1 MPEFF
6 IFLLKVN
13 AALILFC
20 LAYYLILRKLTFYT
34 LNRFFLLAGIVF
46 SSLYPFVD
54 PMVIFGKN
62 EEVLKPIAA
71 ALPTFYIAATDA
83 AGLDYWLIA
92 RGVFWAGVLL
102 MSCRMLIRFYA
113 LYQVHQRSVPG
124 KISAYDVRFLEGNI
138 STFSFWRNI
147 YLNPQ
152 LHQPTELDAVL
163 EHEQVHVK
171 ELHTIDILL
180 AELTTVFYWFN
191 PGVWYMRKA
200 IKENVEFITDQQIL
214 KKGVDRKAY
223 QYSMIHTVSAG
234 RPSVLMNNF
243 NITGIKRRII
253 MMNSR
258 KSSGVQLIRYVF
270 LLPVL
275 LVLTTAFTLFKT
287 EIKANLGFQDTLKTS
302 TKLPASLQ
310 AEKPALTLKKSAV
323 KWKEKNKNASSNVA
337 PEPQRISNVVEI
349 GRLVNTKE
357 ADTGKGFR
365 TIQVGRIHI
374 RESNADGAQEG
385 TRTVMFKS
393 RGAGSMF
400 LTSKDSVKV
409 LILKGSKN
417 DGKPFQGNFPGQDP
431 DLKIYIDDAE
441 VSAGEM
447 KELNPNDIES
457 VNVQKMDQY
466 PKTKRVRIYT
476 KVFKKLK

>member
-6 IFLLKVN
+6 VFLLKVN
-13 AALILFC
+13 AGLILFC

-54 PMVIFGKN
+54 PLVLFGEH
-62 EEVLKPIAA
+62 EEALKPIAA
-71 ALPTFYIAATDA
+71 ALPTFYIAATDV
-83 AGLDYWLIA
+83 AGFDYWLIA
-92 RGVFWAGVLL
+92 RFVFWAGVLM
-102 MSCRMLIRFYA
+102 MSGRMLIRFYS
-113 LYQVHQRSVPG
+113 LYRVHQSSVPG
-124 KISAYDVRFLEGNI
+124 KVSAYDVRFLEGNI

-147 YLNPQ
+147 YLNPE

-171 ELHTIDILL
+171 EWHTIDILL

-214 KKGVDRKAY
+214 KKGIDRKAY
-223 QYSMIHTVSAG
+223 QYSMIHTLSAG
-234 RPSVLMNNF
+234 TPSVLMNNF
-243 NITGIKRRII
+243 NITGLKRRII

-275 LVLTTAFTLFKT
+275 LVLTTAFILFKT

-302 TKLPASLQ
+302 AKLSASLQ
-310 AEKPALTLKKSAV
+310 AGKSATAFKKSAV
-323 KWKEKNKNASSNVA
+323 KRKEKNKNVSSKAV
-337 PEPQRISNVVEI
+337 PEPQKISNAAEI
-349 GRLVNTKE
+349 ETPVNIAET
-357 ADTGKGFR
+357 DTGKHLT
-365 TIQVGRIHI
+365 TIRINRI
-374 RESNADGAQEG
+374 NAGEINADGVPVT
-385 TRTVMFKS
+385 TRMVFFKS
-393 RGAGSMF
+393 RGTGSMH

-409 LILKGSKN
+409 LVLKGN
-417 DGKPFQGNFPGQDP
+417 RTDTKPAKATFLGEDP
-431 DLKIYIDDAE
+431 DIKIYIDDVE
-441 VSAGEM
+441 VSAEKM
-447 KELNPNDIES
+447 KELNPIDIES
-457 VNVQKMDQY
+457 VDVQKLDQY
-466 PKTKRVRIYT
+466 PKTKGVRIYT

>member
-6 IFLLKVN
+6 VFLLKVN
-13 AALILFC
+13 AGLILFC

-54 PMVIFGKN
+54 PTVFFGGQ
-62 EEVLKPIAA
+62 EEALKPIAA
-71 ALPTFYIAATDA
+71 VLPTLYIAAADVA
-83 AGLDYWLIA
+83 SFDYWLIA
-92 RGVFWAGVLL
+92 RIIFWAGVLI
-102 MSCRMLIRFYA
+102 MSGRMLIRFYS
-113 LYQVHQRSVPG
+113 LYRVHQNSVPG
-124 KISAYDVRFLEGNI
+124 KISAYDVRLLDGNI

-147 YLNPQ
+147 YLNPE

-171 ELHTIDILL
+171 EWHTVDILL

-214 KKGVDRKAY
+214 KKGIDRKAY
-223 QYSMIHTVSAG
+223 QYSMIHTVSVG
-234 RPSVLMNNF
+234 TPSVLMNNF

-253 MMNSR
+253 MMNSKR
-258 KSSGVQLIRYVF
+258 SSGVQLIRYVF

-302 TKLPASLQ
+302 AKLSAAPKV
-310 AEKPALTLKKSAV
+310 EKSAAILNKRVV
-323 KWKEKNKNASSNVA
+323 KGKEKNKNANSKVV
-337 PEPQRISNVVEI
+337 PEPQKISNAAEI
-349 GRLVNTKE
+349 ETPVSIVQT
-357 ADTGKGFR
+357 DTGKR
-365 TIQVGRIHI
+365 LTTIKISRINAG
-374 RESNADGAQEG
+374 ETNADGTPVI
-385 TRTVMFKS
+385 TRMAVFKT
-393 RGAGSMF
+393 RGAGSMH
-400 LTSKDSVKV
+400 LTSRDSVKV
-409 LILKGSKN
+409 LVLKGNRS
-417 DGKPFQGNFPGQDP
+417 DTKPAQATFIGEDP
-431 DLKIYIDDAE
+431 DIKIYIDDVE
-441 VSAGEM
+441 VSAEKM
-447 KELNPNDIES
+447 RELNPIDIES
-457 VNVQKMDQY
+457 VNVQKVDEY
-466 PKTKRVRIYT
+466 PKTKGVRIYT

>member
-46 SSLYPFVD
+46 SSLYLFVD
-54 PMVIFGKN
+54 PMVIFGGQ
-62 EEVLKPIAA
+62 EEALKPIAEV
-71 ALPTFYIAATDA
+71 LPTFYIAAADV
-83 AGLDYWLIA
+83 AGFDYWLIA
-92 RGVFWAGVLL
+92 RLVFWAGVVM
-102 MSCRMLIRFYA
+102 MSGRMLIRFYS
-113 LYQVHQRSVPG
+113 LYRVHQNSVPG
-124 KISAYDVRFLEGNI
+124 KVSAYDVRLLEGNI

-147 YLNPQ
+147 YLNPE

-171 ELHTIDILL
+171 EWHTVDILL

-214 KKGVDRKAY
+214 KKGIDRKAY
-223 QYSMIHTVSAG
+223 QYSMIHTLSAG
-234 RPSVLMNNF
+234 TPSVLMNNF
-243 NITGIKRRII
+243 NITGIKRRIV
-253 MMNSR
+253 MMNSK

-287 EIKANLGFQDTLKTS
+287 EIKANLGIQDTLKAS
-302 TKLPASLQ
+302 TKLSAAPKV
-310 AEKPALTLKKSAV
+310 EKSAVVLKKSAV
-323 KWKEKNKNASSNVA
+323 KGKENPKNASSKVV
-337 PEPQRISNVVEI
+337 PEPQKISNTAEVEPPVSI
-349 GRLVNTKE
+349 AQT
-357 ADTGKGFR
+357 DTGKRFT
-365 TIQVGRIHI
+365 TIKISRINAG
-374 RESNADGAQEG
+374 EANADGTPVT
-385 TRTVMFKS
+385 TRMVVFKS
-393 RGAGSMF
+393 REAGSMH

-409 LILKGSKN
+409 LVLKGKRS
-417 DGKPFQGNFPGQDP
+417 DTKPAQATFIGEDP
-431 DLKIYIDDAE
+431 DIKIYIDDVE
-441 VSAGEM
+441 VSAEKM
-447 KELNPNDIES
+447 RELNPNDIES
-457 VNVQKMDQY
+457 VNVQKLDQY
-466 PKTKRVRIYT
+466 PKTKGVRIYT

>member
-6 IFLLKVN
+6 VFLLKVN
-13 AALILFC
+13 AGLILFC

-54 PMVIFGKN
+54 PMVIFGGQ
-62 EEVLKPIAA
+62 EEALKPIAA
-71 ALPTFYIAATDA
+71 VLPTFYMAAADV
-83 AGLDYWLIA
+83 AGFDYWLIA
-92 RGVFWAGVLL
+92 RLVFWAGVVM
-102 MSCRMLIRFYA
+102 MSGRMLIRFYS
-113 LYQVHQRSVPG
+113 LYRVHQNSVPG
-124 KISAYDVRFLEGNI
+124 KVSAYDVRLLEGNI

-147 YLNPQ
+147 YLNPE

-171 ELHTIDILL
+171 EWHTVDILL

-214 KKGVDRKAY
+214 KKGIDRKAY
-223 QYSMIHTVSAG
+223 QYSMIHTLSAG
-234 RPSVLMNNF
+234 TPSVLMNNF

-253 MMNSR
+253 MMNAK
-258 KSSGVQLIRYVF
+258 KSSGIQLVRYVF

-287 EIKANLGFQDTLKTS
+287 EIKANLGFQDSLKTS
-302 TKLPASLQ
+302 TQLSAAPK
-310 AEKPALTLKKSAV
+310 AEKSAGVLKKSVV
-323 KWKEKNKNASSNVA
+323 KGKEKNRNTSSKVV
-337 PEPQRISNVVEI
+337 PEPQTISNVTEI
-349 GRLVNTKE
+349 ETPANIAQT
-357 ADTGKGFR
+357 DTGKR
-365 TIQVGRIHI
+365 LTTIKISRINGG
-374 RESNADGAQEG
+374 ETNADG
-385 TRTVMFKS
+385 TPVTTSTMVFKS
-393 RGAGSMF
+393 RGAGSMH

-409 LILKGSKN
+409 LVIKGSRT
-417 DGKPFQGNFPGQDP
+417 GTKPVQETFPMEDSG
-431 DLKIYIDDAE
+431 LKIYIDDVE
-441 VSAGEM
+441 VSAE
-447 KELNPNDIES
+447 KVKALNPSAIES
-457 VNVQKMDQY
+457 VDIQKIDQY
-466 PKTKRVRIYT
+466 PKTKGVRVYT